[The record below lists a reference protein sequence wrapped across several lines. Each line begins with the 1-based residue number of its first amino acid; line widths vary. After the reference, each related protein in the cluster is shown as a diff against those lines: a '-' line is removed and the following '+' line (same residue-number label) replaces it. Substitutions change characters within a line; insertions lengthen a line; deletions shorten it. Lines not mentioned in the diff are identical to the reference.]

1 MMVASSLK
9 IGVVPWFY
17 YVARLII
24 NILFRLF
31 THWQVKGRE
40 NVPRRGPLL
49 VVANHLH
56 LADPPLLLVSLNRK
70 VIFMAK
76 EELFRSRLSRY
87 FISGLGAFPVHR
99 GQLDRQ
105 ALRQAERILADGL
118 ALAMF
123 PEATRSKNAQ
133 LQPAFPGSALLAYRT
148 GASILPVGIT
158 GTERIKGVTWL
169 LHRPRIT
176 VNIGPPFHLPPV
188 NGKLTKMELT
198 EFTNCIM
205 ARIAELLPVEYRGN
219 YAGQEN

>member
-1 MMVASSLK
+1 M
-9 IGVVPWFY
+9 PWFY
-17 YVARLII
+17 YVTRAVVKIALH
-24 NILFRLF
+24 LF
-31 THWQVKGRE
+31 TRWQVKGRE
-40 NVPRRGPLL
+40 NAPRQGSLL
-49 VVANHLH
+49 IVANHLH

-76 EELFRSRLSRY
+76 EELFRSRFSRY

-133 LQPAFPGSALLAYRT
+133 LQPAFPGSALLAYRS
-148 GASILPVGIT
+148 GASILPIGIS
-158 GTERIKGVTWL
+158 GTEKIKGIDWW

-176 VNIGPPFHLPPV
+176 VNIGSPFHLPPV
-188 NGKLTKMELT
+188 DGKLSRVELVK
-198 EFTNCIM
+198 FTDLIM
-205 ARIAELLPVEYRGN
+205 GHIAELLPVEYQGD
-219 YAGQEN
+219 YAGKES